1 MKSADPGAQETDAE
15 SPSPGAPSQ
24 SDASLSDLKDT
35 SEPADIRRQLAA
47 TARNIDGAIRLVFD
61 KYLHSVPD
69 DESAQSSTLLQAM
82 RYSLDAG
89 GKRLRPALVLWSC
102 EACGGQSAD
111 AMPAAVAIEFVHTF
125 SLIHDDLPALDDDD
139 LRRGRPTNHR
149 VFGEAAAILAGDALL
164 ALAFETIARGASDA
178 RIASEQIAELA
189 GATGAAGMIGGEA
202 LDLEGERQ
210 PPSEPLSTT
219 ISQMKTARLIE
230 SACRLGAIAARAST
244 AQRDAL
250 SRYGRALGMAFQIA
264 DDLLDASGDGER
276 LGKRVQKDADAGK
289 QTLVRAVGMEAARAA
304 ARRFAG
310 EAAAAAAELGAGGV
324 RLAALADY
332 VICRDS

>member
-1 MKSADPGAQETDAE
+1 MRPADSGAQATDADSHSSGVLSQPD
-15 SPSPGAPSQ
+15 SPP
-24 SDASLSDLKDT
+24 SDLEGS
-35 SEPADIRRQLAA
+35 SESTDIRRQLAA
-47 TARNIDGAIRLVFD
+47 TAKDIDRAIGLVFD
-61 KYLHSVPD
+61 NYLNIPAD
-69 DESAQSSTLLQAM
+69 GEPTRAAALLKAM

-102 EACGGQSAD
+102 EACGGQTAD
-111 AMPAAVAIEFVHTF
+111 AIPAAVAIEFVHTF
-125 SLIHDDLPALDDDD
+125 SLIHDDLPALDNDD

-149 VFGEAAAILAGDALL
+149 VFGEATAILAGDGLL
-164 ALAFETIARGASDA
+164 ALAFETIARGANDA
-178 RIASEQIAELA
+178 RIAAEQVAELA
-189 GATGAAGMIGGEA
+189 CATGAAGMIGGEA

-219 ISQMKTARLIE
+219 ISRMKTARLIE

-250 SRYGRALGMAFQIA
+250 SRYGRAIGMAFQIA
-264 DDLLDASGDGER
+264 DDLLDASGDSAR

-289 QTLVRAVGMEAARAA
+289 QTLVRAVGMGAAREA

-310 EAAAAAAELGAGGV
+310 EASAAAAEVGAGGT

>member
-1 MKSADPGAQETDAE
+1 MRSADPGAQATDAE
-15 SPSPGAPSQ
+15 SRSPGAPSP
-24 SDASLSDLKDT
+24 SDAPLSDPEGT
-35 SEPADIRRQLAA
+35 SDPADIRRQLAA
-47 TARNIDGAIRLVFD
+47 TAKDIDDAIGLFFD
-61 KYLHSVPD
+61 KYINRPPD
-69 DESAQSSTLLQAM
+69 GGPDQSATLAKAM

-102 EACGGQSAD
+102 EACGGQSAV

-125 SLIHDDLPALDDDD
+125 SLIHDDLPALDNDD

-149 VFGEAAAILAGDALL
+149 VFGEAAAILAGDGLL
-164 ALAFETIARGASDA
+164 ALAFETIARGVSDA
-178 RIASEQIAELA
+178 RIAAEQIAELA

-219 ISQMKTARLIE
+219 ISRMKTARLIE
-230 SACRLGAIAARAST
+230 SACRLGAIAARASS

-250 SRYGRALGMAFQIA
+250 GRYGQALGMAFQIA

-289 QTLVRAVGMEAARAA
+289 QTLVRAVGMEAAREAA
-304 ARRFAG
+304 QRFAG
-310 EAAAAAAELGAGGV
+310 EASAAAAELGAGGV

>member
-1 MKSADPGAQETDAE
+1 MRSADPGAQATDAE
-15 SPSPGAPSQ
+15 SPSLGVPSPSGAPP
-24 SDASLSDLKDT
+24 SD
-35 SEPADIRRQLAA
+35 PAGSPDAAAIRRHLTA
-47 TARNIDGAIRLVFD
+47 TAKDIDDAIGLVFD
-61 KYLHSVPD
+61 KYLNLTAGGGPARTD
-69 DESAQSSTLLQAM
+69 TLLKAM

-102 EACGGQSAD
+102 EACGGGGAN

-125 SLIHDDLPALDDDD
+125 SLIHDDLPALDNDE

-149 VFGEAAAILAGDALL
+149 VFGEATAILAGDALL
-164 ALAFETIARGASDA
+164 ALAFETIARGVSDA
-178 RIASEQIAELA
+178 RISAEQIAELA
-189 GATGAAGMIGGEA
+189 GATGATGMIGGEA

-230 SACRLGAIAARAST
+230 SACLLGAMAARASA

-264 DDLLDASGDGER
+264 DDLLDASGDSER

-289 QTLVRAVGMEAARAA
+289 QTLVRAVGMEAARGA

-310 EAAAAAAELGAGGV
+310 EASAAAAELGAGGV

>member
-1 MKSADPGAQETDAE
+1 MSSAETGAHPTNADPPSSGAPLQSDEPLSGPGGSSE
-15 SPSPGAPSQ
+15 SP
-24 SDASLSDLKDT
+24 DM
-35 SEPADIRRQLAA
+35 RRELAA
-47 TARNIDGAIRLVFD
+47 TAKDIDRAIAQVFD
-61 KYLHSVPD
+61 RYLHTPAVGETAD
-69 DESAQSSTLLQAM
+69 SAALLNAM

-102 EACGGQSAD
+102 EACGGSIAG

-125 SLIHDDLPALDDDD
+125 SLIHDDLPALDNDD

-149 VFGEAAAILAGDALL
+149 VFGEATAILAGDGLL
-164 ALAFETIARGASDA
+164 ALAFETIARDACDA
-178 RIASEQIAELA
+178 RLAVEQVAELA
-189 GATGAAGMIGGEA
+189 CATGAAGMIGGEA
-202 LDLEGERQ
+202 LDLKGERQ

-219 ISQMKTARLIE
+219 ISRMKTARLIE

-289 QTLVRAVGMEAARAA
+289 QTLVRAVGMEAARDA

-310 EAAAAAAELGAGGV
+310 EASAAAVELGAGGA